1 MLVKKYKAEIRSVEN
16 PATGVYTLEFSA
28 EKRFRFVPGAFLHLA
43 IDEYDPSGAWPESR
57 CFSIQTSPDEENIK
71 ITYAVK
77 GRFTQRMEQELS
89 VGKSVWLKLPFGDL
103 FTQEHSKEN
112 VVFIAGG
119 TGITPFLSLFTDKS
133 FSEYRNPAL
142 YLGFRNRNL
151 HFYHDEL
158 EKAKHLNPELRTT
171 VFYQDTDGIIDIEQI
186 YASHPDAGAF
196 FISGPPVMIKS
207 FKQYLLTKGVYE
219 NRVKTDDW
227 E

>member
-1 MLVKKYKAEIRSVEN
+1 
-16 PATGVYTLEFSA
+16 
-28 EKRFRFVPGAFLHLA
+28 LA
-43 IDEYDPSGAWPESR
+43 LDEYDLSGAWPESR

-89 VGKSVWLKLPFGDL
+89 VGKFVWLKLPFGDL
-103 FTQEHSKEN
+103 FTQEQSKEN

-142 YLGFRNRNL
+142 YLGFRNRDL
-151 HFYHDEL
+151 CFYQKDL
-158 EKAKHLNPELRTT
+158 EKAKRINSELKII

-186 YASHPDAGAF
+186 YSSHSDAGAF
-196 FISGPPVMIKS
+196 FISGPPVMIKN
-207 FKQYLLTKGVYE
+207 FKQYLLGKGVGE